1 MGDMKK
7 KFKFRNIVEYIIE
20 KLISFSGIATIL
32 FVIFILAFITYDAF
46 PIFKTNSLQGMV
58 FGRDW
63 YPFPDEVFGMLPL
76 ILGSLLV
83 TAGSIVIGVPV
94 GIAAAIYI
102 GEVASPKLREI
113 LKPTV
118 EVLAAIPSVVIGFI
132 GLMLLA
138 PFLMSQLERYDIMVT
153 GQAAITGAIMLAFMS
168 MPTIIS
174 ISEDALN
181 AVPNDYKAASY
192 ALGATKWQTIIR
204 VTVPAAKSGI
214 LAAVMLGIGRA
225 IGETMTVL
233 MVTGNA
239 AVVPD
244 NWKAIFLPVR
254 TMTATIA
261 AEMGETARDTPH
273 FHSLFMVGVLLFA
286 ITFII
291 NFIADLALRRTKN

>member
-1 MGDMKK
+1 
-7 KFKFRNIVEYIIE
+7 
-20 KLISFSGIATIL
+20 
-32 FVIFILAFITYDAF
+32 
-46 PIFKTNSLQGMV
+46 
-58 FGRDW
+58 
-63 YPFPDEVFGMLPL
+63 
-76 ILGSLLV
+76 
-83 TAGSIVIGVPV
+83 
-94 GIAAAIYI
+94 
-102 GEVASPKLREI
+102 

-132 GLMLLA
+132 GLLLLA
-138 PFLMSQLERYDIMVT
+138 PYLMNHLDKYMVT

-181 AVPNDYKAASY
+181 AVPGDYKAAAY

-204 VTVPAAKSGI
+204 VIVPAAKSGI

-239 AVVPD
+239 AVVPE
-244 NWKAIFLPVR
+244 NWKAIFMPVR

-261 AEMGETARDTPH
+261 AEMGETARETPH
-273 FHSLFMVGVLLFA
+273 FHALFMIGVLLFT

-291 NFIADLALRRTKN
+291 NFIADLALRKVRK

>member
-1 MGDMKK
+1 MSDIKK
-7 KFKFRNIVEYIIE
+7 KFKFRNIVEYLIE
-20 KLISFSGIATIL
+20 KLIFFSGIATIL

-46 PIFKTNSLQGMV
+46 PIFKTNTLQSMI
-58 FGRDW
+58 FGKDW
-63 YPFPDEVFGMLPL
+63 YPVPEDVFGMLPL
-76 ILGSLLV
+76 ICGSLIV
-83 TAGSIVIGVPV
+83 TAGSIIIGVPV
-94 GIAAAIYI
+94 GVAAAIYI
-102 GEVASPKLREI
+102 GEVAPPKLREI

-118 EVLAAIPSVVIGFI
+118 EILAAIPSVVIGFI
-132 GLMLLA
+132 GLLLLA
-138 PFLMSQLERYDIMVT
+138 PFLMNHLDKYMMT

-181 AVPNDYKAASY
+181 AVPGDYKAAAY

-204 VTVPAAKSGI
+204 IIVPAAKSGI
-214 LAAVMLGIGRA
+214 LAAVMLGIGRT

-239 AVVPD
+239 AVVPE
-244 NWKAIFLPVR
+244 NWQAIFNPVR

-273 FHSLFMVGVLLFA
+273 FHSLFMIGVLLFT

-291 NFIADLALRRTKN
+291 NFIADLALRRTRK

>member
-1 MGDMKK
+1 MKK

-20 KLISFSGIATIL
+20 KLIFFSGIATIL

-46 PIFKTNSLQGMV
+46 PIFKTNTLQSMV
-58 FGRDW
+58 FGKDW
-63 YPFPDEVFGMLPL
+63 YPVPDDVFGMLPL

-83 TAGSIVIGVPV
+83 TAGSIIIGVPV
-94 GIAAAIYI
+94 GVAAAIYI
-102 GEVASPKLREI
+102 GEVAPPKLREI

-132 GLMLLA
+132 GLLLLA
-138 PFLMSQLERYDIMVT
+138 PYLMNHLDKYMVT

-181 AVPNDYKAASY
+181 AVPGEYKAAAY

-204 VTVPAAKSGI
+204 VIVPAAKSGI
-214 LAAVMLGIGRA
+214 LAAVMLGIGRS
-225 IGETMTVL
+225 IGETMTVM

-239 AVVPD
+239 AVVPE
-244 NWKAIFLPVR
+244 NWKAIFMPIR

-261 AEMGETARDTPH
+261 AEMGETARETPH
-273 FHSLFMVGVLLFA
+273 FHALFMIGVLLFT

-291 NFIADLALRRTKN
+291 NFIADLALRRVKK